1 MDVAFGSTK
10 PVVWV
15 SGPDKGGTAAWLATR
30 YAVRRSGGR
39 PMRVTP
45 SNRER
50 IRKKTMRKTG
60 VDTPH
65 ALIIGGGADIDPE
78 RYEDLITDIRNIR
91 TSPDPREPK
100 GQRWRTLLLGPFF
113 LLLRRLFSAGP
124 ISVDQARDDLEW
136 ALLKDAI
143 AAGIPVLGI
152 CRGAQLINV
161 FHKGT
166 LYQDLATY
174 YRERPTIS
182 TIYPRKEVRLD
193 PESRLFEIFGREER
207 IRVNSL
213 HNQAVKKTGNGIV
226 VVARETAANNIRD
239 RGLQDVG
246 SAPGRRSGPAG
257 EDGGVASHGGNAAGE
272 DGGVASHGG
281 NEVGGGDAS
290 SRSERVGDDAGIA
303 SSRRSGPAGG
313 IEQELDRGNSEIRI
327 ASVGAGIGVAQAIE
341 HREYNFMIGVQ
352 WHPEYLPQVRS
363 QRRLFDELIR
373 CAILHRDAAE
383 KDGQKDGQKY
393 E

>member
-1 MDVAFGSTK
+1 MAFGTTK

-30 YAVRRSGGR
+30 YAVRRSGGK
-39 PMRVTP
+39 PIRVTP
-45 SNRER
+45 SNVER
-50 IRKKTMRKTG
+50 VRRKTFRRTG
-60 VDTPH
+60 VDAPH
-65 ALIIGGGADIDPE
+65 ALILGGGADIDPE

-100 GQRWRTLLLGPFF
+100 GQRWRTLILGPFF
-113 LLLRRLFSAGP
+113 MLLRRMFSAGP

-161 FHKGT
+161 FHNGT

-193 PESRLFEIFGREER
+193 PESRLFGIFASGDR

-213 HNQAVKKTGNGIV
+213 HNQAVKQTGDGIK
-226 VVARETAANNIRD
+226 VVARETAGNNEVIDEVNKVANPELQGDDDSID
-239 RGLQDVG
+239 RSDAVGGSDNVAGDSGPTSDGIGRSIEKSGASSSGLQPDLDYEG
-246 SAPGRRSGPAG
+246 GELRAASA
-257 EDGGVASHGGNAAGE
+257 
-272 DGGVASHGG
+272 
-281 NEVGGGDAS
+281 
-290 SRSERVGDDAGIA
+290 
-303 SSRRSGPAGG
+303 
-313 IEQELDRGNSEIRI
+313 
-327 ASVGAGIGVAQAIE
+327 GAGAGVAQAIE
-341 HREYNFMIGVQ
+341 RRDYGFMIGVQ

-363 QRRLFDELIR
+363 QRRLFDELVR
-373 CAILHRDAAE
+373 CAILHRDAGEQAPNE
-383 KDGQKDGQKY
+383 R
-393 E
+393 

>member
-1 MDVAFGSTK
+1 
-10 PVVWV
+10 
-15 SGPDKGGTAAWLATR
+15 
-30 YAVRRSGGR
+30 
-39 PMRVTP
+39 MRVTP

-213 HNQAVKKTGNGIV
+213 HNQAVKKTGDGIV

-246 SAPGRRSGPAG
+246 SAPG
-257 EDGGVASHGGNAAGE
+257 
-272 DGGVASHGG
+272 
-281 NEVGGGDAS
+281 
-290 SRSERVGDDAGIA
+290 
-303 SSRRSGPAGG
+303 RRSGPAGG

>member
-60 VDTPH
+60 VDAPH

-193 PESRLFEIFGREER
+193 PESKLYEIFGSEER

-213 HNQAVKKTGNGIV
+213 HNQAVKKTGDGIV

-257 EDGGVASHGGNAAGE
+257 EDGGVANHGGNAAGE
-272 DGGVASHGG
+272 GGGVANHGG
-281 NEVGGGDAS
+281 NE
-290 SRSERVGDDAGIA
+290 
-303 SSRRSGPAGG
+303 AGG
-313 IEQELDRGNSEIRI
+313 LEQELDRGDGEIRI

-341 HREYNFMIGVQ
+341 HREYSFMIGVQ

-383 KDGQKDGQKY
+383 IDGQKDEQKDGQKDEQKDEQKDGQKY

>member
-1 MDVAFGSTK
+1 MALFSKK

-30 YAVRRSGGR
+30 YAVRRSGGK
-39 PMRVTP
+39 PMRVTS

-50 IRKKTMRKTG
+50 IRKKTLRRIG
-60 VDTPH
+60 VDAPH

-78 RYEDLITDIRNIR
+78 RYQDLITDIRNIR
-91 TSPDPREPK
+91 TTPDPREPK
-100 GQRWRTLLLGPFF
+100 GQRWRTLVLGPFF
-113 LLLRRLFSAGP
+113 MLLRWMFSAGP

-136 ALLKDAI
+136 GLLKDAI

-193 PESRLFEIFGREER
+193 PQSRLSEILGGEA

-213 HNQAVKKTGNGIV
+213 HNQAVKKAGDGIV
-226 VVARETAANNIRD
+226 VVAREMS
-239 RGLQDVG
+239 GSSLQ
-246 SAPGRRSGPAG
+246 
-257 EDGGVASHGGNAAGE
+257 
-272 DGGVASHGG
+272 
-281 NEVGGGDAS
+281 
-290 SRSERVGDDAGIA
+290 
-303 SSRRSGPAGG
+303 
-313 IEQELDRGNSEIRI
+313 
-327 ASVGAGIGVAQAIE
+327 GVAQAIE
-341 HREYNFMIGVQ
+341 HRDHDFMIGVQ

-363 QRRLFDELIR
+363 QRRLFDELVR
-373 CAILHRDAAE
+373 CAILHRERKQQDS
-383 KDGQKDGQKY
+383 
-393 E
+393 